1 MGSESERVG
10 AIWIPLNGSKV
21 IMSERKNEGSEQ
33 PSNDA
38 IRTFVQENYAKIAD
52 AGQSGCGCAPTDCCT
67 PAQDGKAVSEALG
80 YSAEELASLPEG
92 ANLGLGCGNPQ
103 AIANLK
109 EGEIAVDLGSGG
121 GIDCFLAAQRVGKTG
136 RVIGVDMTPSMLS
149 KARRNAIKMEA
160 DNVEF
165 RLGEIEYLPIADNA
179 VDVIISN
186 CVINLSPDKAQVF
199 RDAYRVL
206 KPGGRLAIS
215 DVVATAEI
223 PEALRG
229 DLSMHSAC
237 ISGAASIDT
246 LTAMLDGAGFES
258 IKITPKDES
267 KEFIRTWAP
276 NTKVEEVITSAH
288 IEAVKPRS

>member
-1 MGSESERVG
+1 MSGCNESPKSANATEAGNER
-10 AIWIPLNGSKV
+10 SDD
-21 IMSERKNEGSEQ
+21 Q
-33 PSNDA
+33 
-38 IRTFVQENYAKIAD
+38 IRAFVRENYGKIAE
-52 AGQSGCGCAPTDCCT
+52 AGEAGCGCAPTDCCT
-67 PAQDGKAVSEALG
+67 PALDQQEVSQALG

-103 AIANLK
+103 AIAKLQ
-109 EGEIAVDLGSGG
+109 EGEVAVDLGSGG
-121 GIDCFLAAQRVGKTG
+121 GIDCFLAAQRVGEKG
-136 RVIGVDMTPSMLS
+136 RVIGIDMTPTMLS
-149 KARRNAIKMEA
+149 KARENAKTMEA

-165 RLGEIEYLPIADNA
+165 RLGEIEYLPIGNDE

-186 CVINLSPDKAQVF
+186 CVINLSPDKGQVF

-223 PEALRG
+223 PEELRG

-237 ISGAASIDT
+237 ISGAVSIDA
-246 LTAMLDGAGFES
+246 LTAMLNAAGFES
-258 IKITPKDES
+258 VAITPKDES

-276 NTKVEEVITSAH
+276 GTQVAEVITSAH
-288 IEAVKPRS
+288 IEAIKPIS